1 MQEIEELERKLNNKQ
16 LDGIYLLYGE
26 ERFLLE
32 NILKKIKKCFGEMIN
47 GINYIQIDADTINQ
61 LVSDIET
68 PAFGYPKKLI
78 IAKDTGLFQKPKR
91 GKKKDDTQKE
101 KQEKKAKKAEEKPEN
116 KLAEYIKRKYR
127 FYK

>member
-47 GINYIQIDADTINQ
+47 GINYIQIDADNINQ

-91 GKKKDDTQKE
+91 GKKDDNQKE

-116 KLAEYIKRKYR
+116 KLA
-127 FYK
+127 

>member
-47 GINYIQIDADTINQ
+47 GINYIQIDADNINQ

-91 GKKKDDTQKE
+91 GKKDGKTRKKGKE
-101 KQEKKAKKAEEKPEN
+101 GRGKA
-116 KLAEYIKRKYR
+116 RK
-127 FYK
+127 